1 MARKAGRQ
9 QNNTAVNKYIKE
21 NQRLFRVKVNRRTEP
36 ELLDWLQGR
45 ENVQGYV
52 KQLIIQDM
60 QLENLG
66 AKQKAENYIEK
77 LIREEI
83 RKKGGEADG

>member
-60 QLENLG
+60 QLESLG
-66 AKQKAENYIEK
+66 AKQKAENYIKK
-77 LIREEI
+77 LIQEEI

>member
-1 MARKAGRQ
+1 MARKTAKSQR
-9 QNNTAVNKYIKE
+9 NAAVNKYIKE

-36 ELLDWLQGR
+36 ELLDWLQGK

-60 QLENLG
+60 HLEGLG
-66 AKQKAENYIEK
+66 AKQKAENYIKK
-77 LIREEI
+77 LIREEN
-83 RKKGGEADG
+83 RKRGGEADG

>member
-1 MARKAGRQ
+1 MARK
-9 QNNTAVNKYIKE
+9 TAKSQRNASVNKYIKE

-36 ELLDWLQGR
+36 ELLDWLQGK

-60 QLENLG
+60 QLEGLG

>member
-1 MARKAGRQ
+1 MARKTAKPQR
-9 QNNTAVNKYIKE
+9 NAAVNKYIKE

-36 ELLDWLQGR
+36 ELLDWLQR
-45 ENVQGYV
+45 KENVQGYV

-60 QLENLG
+60 HLEVLG
-66 AKQKAENYIEK
+66 AKQKAENYIKK
-77 LIREEI
+77 LIREES

>member
-1 MARKAGRQ
+1 MARKAAKQRD
-9 QNNTAVNKYIKE
+9 NSAVNKYIKE

-60 QLENLG
+60 QLERLG
-66 AKQKAENYIEK
+66 AKQKAENYIK
-77 LIREEI
+77 NLIREEI

>member
-1 MARKAGRQ
+1 MARKTAKSQR
-9 QNNTAVNKYIKE
+9 NAAVNKYIKE

-36 ELLDWLQGR
+36 ELLDWLQGK

-60 QLENLG
+60 QLEGLG
-66 AKQKAENYIEK
+66 AKQKAENYIKK
-77 LIREEI
+77 LIREENG
-83 RKKGGEADG
+83 KKGGEADG

>member
-1 MARKAGRQ
+1 MARKTAKSQR
-9 QNNTAVNKYIKE
+9 NAAVNKYIKE

-36 ELLDWLQGR
+36 ELLDWLQGK

-60 QLENLG
+60 HLEELG
-66 AKQKAENYIEK
+66 AKQKAENYIKK
-77 LIREEI
+77 LIREEN

>member
-1 MARKAGRQ
+1 MARKTAKSQR
-9 QNNTAVNKYIKE
+9 NAAVNKYIKE

-36 ELLDWLQGR
+36 ELLDWLQGK

-60 QLENLG
+60 HLEGLG
-66 AKQKAENYIEK
+66 AKQKAENYIKK
-77 LIREEI
+77 LIREEN

>member
-1 MARKAGRQ
+1 MARKTAKPQR
-9 QNNTAVNKYIKE
+9 NAAVNKYIKE

-36 ELLDWLQGR
+36 ELLDWLQGK

-60 QLENLG
+60 QLESLG
-66 AKQKAENYIEK
+66 AKQKAENYIKK

>member
-60 QLENLG
+60 QLESLG
-66 AKQKAENYIEK
+66 AKQKAENYIKK

-83 RKKGGEADG
+83 RKKGVEADG

>member
-1 MARKAGRQ
+1 M
-9 QNNTAVNKYIKE
+9 
-21 NQRLFRVKVNRRTEP
+21 KVNRRTEP
-36 ELLDWLQGR
+36 ELLDWLQGK

-60 QLENLG
+60 QLESLG
-66 AKQKAENYIEK
+66 AKQKAENYIKK

>member
-9 QNNTAVNKYIKE
+9 QNNAAVNKYIKE

-36 ELLDWLQGR
+36 ELLGWLQGR

-60 QLENLG
+60 QLERLG
-66 AKQKAENYIEK
+66 AKQKAVNYIKK

>member
-21 NQRLFRVKVNRRTEP
+21 NQRLFRVKVNRKTEP

-60 QLENLG
+60 QLESLG
-66 AKQKAENYIEK
+66 AKQKAENYIKK

-83 RKKGGEADG
+83 RKKGGETDG

>member
-21 NQRLFRVKVNRRTEP
+21 NQRLFRVKVNRKTEP

-60 QLENLG
+60 QLESLG
-66 AKQKAENYIEK
+66 AKQKAENYIKK

>member
-36 ELLDWLQGR
+36 ELLDWLQGK

-60 QLENLG
+60 QLESLG
-66 AKQKAENYIEK
+66 AKQKAENYIKK

>member
-60 QLENLG
+60 QLESLG
-66 AKQKAENYIEK
+66 AKQKAENYIKK